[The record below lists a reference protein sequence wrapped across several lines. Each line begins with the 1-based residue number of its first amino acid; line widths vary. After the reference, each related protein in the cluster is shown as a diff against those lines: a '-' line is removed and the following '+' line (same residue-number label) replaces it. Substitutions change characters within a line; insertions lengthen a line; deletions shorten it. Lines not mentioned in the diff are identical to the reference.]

1 MPDKETGSLKKFMTS
16 PELYSIGHENACFSV
31 KIFINWMLYG
41 LF

>member
-1 MPDKETGSLKKFMTS
+1 MPDKDTGSLKKFMKC
-16 PELYSIGHENACFSV
+16 PELYSIGHQNACFSV